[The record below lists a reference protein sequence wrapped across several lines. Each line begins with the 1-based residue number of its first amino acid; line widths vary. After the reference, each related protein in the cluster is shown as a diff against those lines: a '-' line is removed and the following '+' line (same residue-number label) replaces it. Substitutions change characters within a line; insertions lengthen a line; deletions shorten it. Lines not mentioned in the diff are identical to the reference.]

1 MRLQGATRPS
11 RLRRALYGLMFA
23 ALATQFTGASAATR
37 VEAQPAIRHLKAATV
52 PLPEVRGL
60 SAWLTGTL
68 SRPQEPD
75 SWALSLAG
83 LTAIWAIGSRRMPQL
98 GKRGLNPRRLHRE

>member
-1 MRLQGATRPS
+1 MRPQGATRPS
-11 RLRRALYGLMFA
+11 RRRRALYGLMFA
-23 ALATQFTGASAATR
+23 ALATQLAGASAATR
-37 VEAQPAIRHLKAATV
+37 VEAQPAIPHLKAAAV

-60 SAWLTGTL
+60 VAWLTGAL

-75 SWALSLAG
+75 SWTLSLAG
-83 LTAIWAIGSRRMPQL
+83 LTAIWAIGSRRMLQL